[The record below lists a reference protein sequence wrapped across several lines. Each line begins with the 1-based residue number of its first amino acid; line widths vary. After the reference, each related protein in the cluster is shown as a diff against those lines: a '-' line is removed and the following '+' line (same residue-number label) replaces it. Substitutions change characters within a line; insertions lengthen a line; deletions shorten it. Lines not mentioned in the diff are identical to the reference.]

1 MASPNN
7 TAGVAAL
14 EANDPIEHRHSSVRS
29 VLNLGREK
37 GYLLQDEIESRLPE
51 DLLAE
56 PREMDAVW
64 ARLGSMGTEVI
75 RRPAAFVNAVDSDP
89 LLSTE
94 VVERNEPEPAAL
106 TQHDRTTD
114 PVRAYLREMGR
125 VDLLDRE
132 GEVEIA
138 KRIERGEWIVFEAL
152 CDNPVVLREL
162 LRINEL
168 ARRDRRL
175 MRELLADGGA
185 RLDQRAH
192 DRIAKNL
199 AIFRAIEDLDRQVR
213 RLHRQRDRCRPGSDR
228 FAEIEREIDRTA
240 GRITEQIRSI
250 ELTAQTRSRLVEIL
264 KQLYAEIA
272 RHDRDIRRAQIAL
285 DRERDTELGALHR
298 RRIEKYRARLRAAE
312 ERYGT
317 TLAQVTATLNKVRN
331 GEAVCEQAR
340 SEMIQANLRLVVSI
354 AKKYTNR
361 GLQLL
366 DLIQDGNIGLIR
378 AVEKF
383 EYRRGYKFSTYAT
396 WWIRQAITRA
406 IADQARTIRVP
417 VHMIDKI
424 NKLNRTSRA
433 MVQELGREPTIP
445 EIAEQMDLPAS
456 HVREIMKIAQEP
468 ISLETPIGEEADSSL
483 GDFIEDAN
491 ATSPLDTLLLKNL
504 GEQTAAALQTLSPR
518 EELVLRMRF
527 GVGEG
532 AESTLEDV
540 GRSFNVTRERIRQ
553 IESKALRKLR
563 QPSRASQLRPWLN
576 RL

>member
-1 MASPNN
+1 MALN
-7 TAGVAAL
+7 TAAVRV
-14 EANDPIEHRHSSVRS
+14 EETEPIEQRHSSVRS
-29 VLNLGREK
+29 VFNLGREK
-37 GYLLQDEIESRLPE
+37 GYLLQDELETRLPE
-51 DLLAE
+51 ELLAE
-56 PREMDAVW
+56 PRDMDAIRM
-64 ARLGSMGTEVI
+64 RLGSMGTGVI
-75 RRPAAFVNAVDSDP
+75 RRPEAFVNVVDADP
-89 LLSTE
+89 LPPIGG
-94 VVERNEPEPAAL
+94 VERSEPEPALL
-106 TQHDRTTD
+106 TQQDRTTD
-114 PVRAYLREMGR
+114 PVRVYLREMGR

-185 RLDQRAH
+185 HLDQSAR

-199 AIFRAIEDLDRQVR
+199 RIFRAIETLDRQVR
-213 RLHRQRDRCRPGSDR
+213 RLRRQSDRCRPGSDR
-228 FAEIEREIDRTA
+228 FSEIEREIDRTA
-240 GRITEQIRSI
+240 GKITEQIRSI

-264 KQLYAEIA
+264 KQLYAEIS

-285 DRERDTELGALHR
+285 DRERDTELGALQR
-298 RRIEKYRARLRAAE
+298 RRIEKYRARLRASE

-317 TLAQVTATLNKVRN
+317 TLAQVTATLNKVRR
-331 GEAVCEQAR
+331 GEAICEQAR
-340 SEMIQANLRLVVSI
+340 SEMILANLRLVVSI

-406 IADQARTIRVP
+406 IADQARTIRIP
-417 VHMIDKI
+417 VHMIDTI
-424 NKLNRTSRA
+424 NKLTRTSRA
-433 MVQELGREPTIP
+433 MVQELGREPTVA
-445 EIAEQMDLPAS
+445 EIADQMDMEVS
-456 HVREIMKIAQEP
+456 HVREIMKIALEP

-483 GDFIEDAN
+483 GDFIEDAS
-491 ATSPLDTLLLKNL
+491 AVSPLDALLTKGL
-504 GEQTAAALQTLSPR
+504 GEQTAAVLQTLSPR

-527 GVGEG
+527 GVGDG

-563 QPSRASQLRPWLN
+563 HPSRARQLQPYRN

>member
-1 MASPNN
+1 MALN
-7 TAGVAAL
+7 TAAVRAEGI
-14 EANDPIEHRHSSVRS
+14 EPIEQRHSSVRG
-29 VLNLGREK
+29 VFNLGREK
-37 GYLLQDEIESRLPE
+37 GYLLQDELETRLPE
-51 DLLAE
+51 ELLAE
-56 PREMDAVW
+56 PRDMDAIW
-64 ARLGSMGTEVI
+64 MRLGSMGTGVI
-75 RRPAAFVNAVDSDP
+75 RRPEAFVNVVDADP
-89 LLSTE
+89 LPPIGG
-94 VVERNEPEPAAL
+94 VERSEPEPALL
-106 TQHDRTTD
+106 TQQDRTTD
-114 PVRAYLREMGR
+114 PVRVYLREMGR

-185 RLDQRAH
+185 HLDQSAR

-199 AIFRAIEDLDRQVR
+199 RIFRAIETLDRQVR
-213 RLHRQRDRCRPGSDR
+213 RLRRQSDRCRPGSDR
-228 FAEIEREIDRTA
+228 FSEIEREIDRTA
-240 GRITEQIRSI
+240 GKITEQIRSI

-264 KQLYAEIA
+264 KQLYAEIS

-285 DRERDTELGALHR
+285 DRERDTELGALQR
-298 RRIEKYRARLRAAE
+298 RRIEKYRARLRASE

-317 TLAQVTATLNKVRN
+317 TLAQVTATLNKVRR
-331 GEAVCEQAR
+331 GEAICDQAR
-340 SEMIQANLRLVVSI
+340 SEMILANLRLVVSI

-406 IADQARTIRVP
+406 IADQARTIRIP
-417 VHMIDKI
+417 VHMIDTI
-424 NKLNRTSRA
+424 NKLTRTSRA
-433 MVQELGREPTIP
+433 MVQELGREPTVA
-445 EIAEQMDLPAS
+445 EIAEQMDMEVS
-456 HVREIMKIAQEP
+456 HVREIMKIALEP

-483 GDFIEDAN
+483 GDFIEDAS
-491 ATSPLDTLLLKNL
+491 AVSPLDALLTKGL
-504 GEQTAAALQTLSPR
+504 GEQTAAVLQTLSPR

-527 GVGEG
+527 GVGDG

-563 QPSRASQLRPWLN
+563 HPSRARQLQPYRN

>member
-1 MASPNN
+1 MALH
-7 TAGVAAL
+7 TVVKAVQA
-14 EANDPIEHRHSSVRS
+14 EPIEQRHSSVRN
-29 VLNLGREK
+29 LFLLGREK
-37 GYLLQDEIESRLPE
+37 GYVLQDELETRLPAE
-51 DLLAE
+51 LLDEQRDMAE
-56 PREMDAVW
+56 IR
-64 ARLGSMGTEVI
+64 ARLQSMGTGVI
-75 RRPAAFVNAVDSDP
+75 GRPVTFVKAADADPRPAVGS
-89 LLSTE
+89 
-94 VVERNEPEPAAL
+94 VERNGSESADPASE
-106 TQHDRTTD
+106 DRTMD

-125 VDLLDRE
+125 VELLDRE

-138 KRIERGEWIVFEAL
+138 KRIERGEWIVFQAL
-152 CDNPVVLREL
+152 CDNQIVLREL

-168 ARRDRRL
+168 ARHDRRL
-175 MRELLADGGA
+175 VRELLADDGGD
-185 RLDQRAH
+185 LDRKAK

-199 AIFRAIEDLDRQVR
+199 QIFQAIEDLDRQVR
-213 RLHRQRDRCRPGSDR
+213 RQRLQRDRRRPGGDR

-250 ELTAQTRSRLVEIL
+250 ELTAQTRGRLVEIL
-264 KQLYAEIA
+264 KQLYAEVS
-272 RHDRDIRRAQIAL
+272 RHDRDIRRAQVAL
-285 DRERDTELGALHR
+285 ERERDVELRALHR

-317 TLAQVTATLNKVRN
+317 TLAQVTATLNKVRR

-354 AKKYTNR
+354 AKKYANR
-361 GLQLL
+361 GLHLL

-396 WWIRQAITRA
+396 WWIRQAIARA

-417 VHMIDKI
+417 VHMIDTI
-424 NKLNRTSRA
+424 NKLARTSRA
-433 MVQELGREPTIP
+433 MVQELGREPTVA
-445 EIAEQMDLPAS
+445 EIAEQMDMEPAD
-456 HVREIMKIAQEP
+456 VREIMKVAQEP
-468 ISLETPIGEEADSSL
+468 ISLETPVGDEADSSL
-483 GDFIEDAN
+483 GDFIEDKN
-491 ATSPLDTLLLKNL
+491 AVSPLDTLLLKNL
-504 GEQTAAALQTLSPR
+504 KEQTATVLQTLSPR

-532 AESTLEDV
+532 AESTLKDV

-553 IESKALRKLR
+553 IEAKALRKLR
-563 QPSRASQLRPWLN
+563 QPTRAGKLSPYRD

>member
-1 MASPNN
+1 MALN
-7 TAGVAAL
+7 TAAVRA
-14 EANDPIEHRHSSVRS
+14 EEIEPIEQRHSSVRS
-29 VLNLGREK
+29 VFNLGREK
-37 GYLLQDEIESRLPE
+37 GYLLQDELETRLPE
-51 DLLAE
+51 ELLAE
-56 PREMDAVW
+56 PRDMDAIRM
-64 ARLGSMGTEVI
+64 RLGSMGTGVI
-75 RRPAAFVNAVDSDP
+75 RRPEAFVNVVDADP
-89 LLSTE
+89 LPPIGG
-94 VVERNEPEPAAL
+94 VERSEPEPALL
-106 TQHDRTTD
+106 TQQDRTTD
-114 PVRAYLREMGR
+114 PVRVYLREMGR

-185 RLDQRAH
+185 HLDQSAR

-199 AIFRAIEDLDRQVR
+199 RIFRAIETLDRQVR
-213 RLHRQRDRCRPGSDR
+213 RLRRQSDRCRPGSDR
-228 FAEIEREIDRTA
+228 FSEIEREIDRTA
-240 GRITEQIRSI
+240 GKITEQIRSI

-264 KQLYAEIA
+264 KQLYAEIS

-285 DRERDTELGALHR
+285 DRERDTELGALQR
-298 RRIEKYRARLRAAE
+298 RRIEKYRARLRASE

-317 TLAQVTATLNKVRN
+317 TLAQVTATLNKVRR
-331 GEAVCEQAR
+331 GEAICEQAR
-340 SEMIQANLRLVVSI
+340 SEMILANLRLVVSI

-406 IADQARTIRVP
+406 IADQARTIRIP
-417 VHMIDKI
+417 VHMIDTI
-424 NKLNRTSRA
+424 NKLTRTSRA
-433 MVQELGREPTIP
+433 MVQELGREPTVA
-445 EIAEQMDLPAS
+445 EIADQMDMEVS
-456 HVREIMKIAQEP
+456 HVREIMKIALEP

-483 GDFIEDAN
+483 GDFIEDAS
-491 ATSPLDTLLLKNL
+491 AVSPLDALLTKGL
-504 GEQTAAALQTLSPR
+504 GEQTAAVLQTLSPR

-527 GVGEG
+527 GVGDG

-563 QPSRASQLRPWLN
+563 HPSRARQLQPYRN

>member
-1 MASPNN
+1 MN
-7 TAGVAAL
+7 TAAVRV
-14 EANDPIEHRHSSVRS
+14 EAFEPIEQRHSSVR
-29 VLNLGREK
+29 VLFNLGREK
-37 GYLLQDEIESRLPE
+37 GYLLHDEFQGRLPD

-56 PREMDAVW
+56 PRDLEEIRT
-64 ARLGSMGTEVI
+64 RLTAMGTGLI
-75 RRPAAFVNAVDSDP
+75 RRPEMFVNVAGSDP
-89 LLSTE
+89 LPP
-94 VVERNEPEPAAL
+94 VGDAGQDGPEPAVP
-106 TQHDRTTD
+106 THHDRTTD
-114 PVRAYLREMGR
+114 PVRVYLREMGR

-185 RLDQRAH
+185 HLDRSAR

-199 AIFRAIEDLDRQVR
+199 GIFRAIEALDRQVR
-213 RLHRQRDRCRPGSDR
+213 RLRRQSDRCRPGGDR
-228 FAEIEREIDRTA
+228 FAEIEREIDRMA
-240 GRITEQIRSI
+240 GKITEQIRSI

-264 KQLYAEIA
+264 KQLYAEIS

-298 RRIEKYRARLRAAE
+298 RRIEKYRARLRASE

-317 TLAQVTATLNKVRN
+317 TLAQVTATLNKVRR
-331 GEAVCEQAR
+331 GEAICEQAR
-340 SEMIQANLRLVVSI
+340 SEMILANLRLVVSI

-406 IADQARTIRVP
+406 IADQARTIRIP
-417 VHMIDKI
+417 VHMIDTI
-424 NKLNRTSRA
+424 NKLTRTSRA
-433 MVQELGREPTIP
+433 MVQELGREPTVA
-445 EIAEQMDLPAS
+445 EIAEQMDMEVS
-456 HVREIMKIAQEP
+456 HVREIMKIALEP

-483 GDFIEDAN
+483 GDFIEDAS
-491 ATSPLDTLLLKNL
+491 AVSPLDTLLLKNL
-504 GEQTAAALQTLSPR
+504 SEQTAAVLQTLSPR

-527 GVGEG
+527 GVGDG

-563 QPSRASQLRPWLN
+563 HPSRSGQLRPYRN

>member
-1 MASPNN
+1 MALN
-7 TAGVAAL
+7 TAAVRA
-14 EANDPIEHRHSSVRS
+14 EEIEPIEQRHSSVRS
-29 VLNLGREK
+29 VFNLGREK
-37 GYLLQDEIESRLPE
+37 GYLLQDELETRLPE
-51 DLLAE
+51 ELLSE
-56 PREMDAVW
+56 PRDMDAVRS
-64 ARLGSMGTEVI
+64 RLVSMGTGVI
-75 RRPAAFVNAVDSDP
+75 RRPATFVNMVDSDP
-89 LLSTE
+89 LPAIGG
-94 VVERNEPEPAAL
+94 VERSEPEPAVL
-106 TQHDRTTD
+106 THHDRTTD
-114 PVRAYLREMGR
+114 PVRVYLREMGR

-185 RLDQRAH
+185 HLDQSAR

-199 AIFRAIEDLDRQVR
+199 GIFRAIEDLDRQVR
-213 RLHRQRDRCRPGSDR
+213 RLRRQSDRCRPGSDR

-240 GRITEQIRSI
+240 GKITEQIRSI

-264 KQLYAEIA
+264 KQLYAEIS

-285 DRERDTELGALHR
+285 DRERDTELGALQR
-298 RRIEKYRARLRAAE
+298 RRIEKYRARLRASE

-317 TLAQVTATLNKVRN
+317 TLAQVTATLNKVRR
-331 GEAVCEQAR
+331 GEAICEQAR
-340 SEMIQANLRLVVSI
+340 SEMILANLRLVVSI

-406 IADQARTIRVP
+406 IADQARTIRIP
-417 VHMIDKI
+417 VHMIDTI
-424 NKLNRTSRA
+424 NKLTRTSRA
-433 MVQELGREPTIP
+433 MVQELGREPTVA
-445 EIAEQMDLPAS
+445 EIAEQMDTEVS
-456 HVREIMKIAQEP
+456 HVREIMKIALEP

-483 GDFIEDAN
+483 GDFIEDAS
-491 ATSPLDTLLLKNL
+491 AASPLDTLLLKNL
-504 GEQTAAALQTLSPR
+504 SEQTAAVLQTLSPR

-527 GVGEG
+527 GVGDG

-563 QPSRASQLRPWLN
+563 HPSRSGQLSPYRN

>member
-1 MASPNN
+1 MALN
-7 TAGVAAL
+7 TAAVRT
-14 EANDPIEHRHSSVRS
+14 EEIEPIEQRHSSVRS
-29 VLNLGREK
+29 VFNLGREK
-37 GYLLQDEIESRLPE
+37 GYLLQDEIETRLPE
-51 DLLAE
+51 ELLAE
-56 PREMDAVW
+56 PRDMDAIW
-64 ARLGSMGTEVI
+64 MRLGSMGTGVI
-75 RRPAAFVNAVDSDP
+75 RRPEAFVNVVDVDP
-89 LLSTE
+89 LPPIGG
-94 VVERNEPEPAAL
+94 VERSEPEPALL
-106 TQHDRTTD
+106 TQQDRTTD
-114 PVRAYLREMGR
+114 PVRVYLREMGR

-185 RLDQRAH
+185 HLDQSAR

-199 AIFRAIEDLDRQVR
+199 RIFRAIETLDRQVR
-213 RLHRQRDRCRPGSDR
+213 RLRRQSDRCRPGSDR
-228 FAEIEREIDRTA
+228 FSEIEREIDRTA
-240 GRITEQIRSI
+240 GKITEQIRSI

-264 KQLYAEIA
+264 KQLYAEIS

-285 DRERDTELGALHR
+285 DRERDTELGALQR
-298 RRIEKYRARLRAAE
+298 RRIEKYRARLRASE

-317 TLAQVTATLNKVRN
+317 TLAQVTATLNKVRR
-331 GEAVCEQAR
+331 GEAICEQAR
-340 SEMIQANLRLVVSI
+340 SEMILANLRLVVSI

-406 IADQARTIRVP
+406 IADQARTIRIP
-417 VHMIDKI
+417 VHMIDTI
-424 NKLNRTSRA
+424 NKLTRTSRA
-433 MVQELGREPTIP
+433 MVQELGREPTVA
-445 EIAEQMDLPAS
+445 EIAEQMDMEVS
-456 HVREIMKIAQEP
+456 HVREIMKIALEP

-483 GDFIEDAN
+483 GDFIEDASVV
-491 ATSPLDTLLLKNL
+491 SPLDSLLTKGL
-504 GEQTAAALQTLSPR
+504 GEQTAAVLQTLSPR

-527 GVGEG
+527 GVGDG

-563 QPSRASQLRPWLN
+563 HPSRARQLEPYRN

>member
-1 MASPNN
+1 MALN
-7 TAGVAAL
+7 TAAVRA
-14 EANDPIEHRHSSVRS
+14 EETEPIEQRHSSVRG
-29 VLNLGREK
+29 VFNLGREK
-37 GYLLQDEIESRLPE
+37 GYLLQDELETRLPE
-51 DLLAE
+51 ELLAE
-56 PREMDAVW
+56 PRDMDAIRM
-64 ARLGSMGTEVI
+64 RLGSMGTGVI
-75 RRPAAFVNAVDSDP
+75 RRPEAFVNVVDADP
-89 LLSTE
+89 LPPIGG
-94 VVERNEPEPAAL
+94 VERSEPEPALL
-106 TQHDRTTD
+106 TQQDRTTD
-114 PVRAYLREMGR
+114 PVRVYLREMGR

-185 RLDQRAH
+185 HLDQSAR

-199 AIFRAIEDLDRQVR
+199 RIFRAIETLDRQVR
-213 RLHRQRDRCRPGSDR
+213 RLRRQSDRCRPGSDR
-228 FAEIEREIDRTA
+228 FSEIEREIDRTA
-240 GRITEQIRSI
+240 GKITEQIRSI

-264 KQLYAEIA
+264 KQLYAEIS

-285 DRERDTELGALHR
+285 DRERDTELGALQR
-298 RRIEKYRARLRAAE
+298 RRIEKYRARLRASE

-317 TLAQVTATLNKVRN
+317 TLAQVTATLNKVRR
-331 GEAVCEQAR
+331 GEAICEQAR
-340 SEMIQANLRLVVSI
+340 SEMILANLRLVVSI

-406 IADQARTIRVP
+406 IADQARTIRIP
-417 VHMIDKI
+417 VHMIDTI
-424 NKLNRTSRA
+424 NKLTRTSRA
-433 MVQELGREPTIP
+433 MVQELGREPTVA
-445 EIAEQMDLPAS
+445 EIAEQMDMEVS
-456 HVREIMKIAQEP
+456 HVREIMKIALEP

-483 GDFIEDAN
+483 GDFIEDAS
-491 ATSPLDTLLLKNL
+491 AVSPLDALLTKGL
-504 GEQTAAALQTLSPR
+504 GEQTAAVLQTLSPR

-527 GVGEG
+527 GVGDG

-563 QPSRASQLRPWLN
+563 HPSRARQLQPYRN